1 MSQEDECMIA
11 DLLPIY
17 AINERG
23 SYLTLPLPDGRVADI
38 VPRTFGQAQIAVSR
52 GCPLGGM
59 EAMTYDDMW

>member
-1 MSQEDECMIA
+1 MSENEPFSIA

-17 AINERG
+17 AVNERG

-52 GCPLGGM
+52 DM